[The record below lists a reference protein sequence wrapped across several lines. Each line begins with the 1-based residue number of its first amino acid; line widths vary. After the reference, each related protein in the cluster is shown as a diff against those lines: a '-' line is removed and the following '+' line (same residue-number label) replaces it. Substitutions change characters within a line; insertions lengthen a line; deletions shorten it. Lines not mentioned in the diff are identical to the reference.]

1 MAFLDPVLNPVLQPL
16 LNASPFLGIFI
27 LSFIV
32 SLLITLS
39 YKLFTNQQEMKR
51 LKEEQKEYQK
61 KMKELRSNPQEMMQI
76 QKDSMKKN
84 MEYMKHS
91 LKATLFTMLPLLL
104 IFGWMSAHLT
114 YEPIY
119 PGETYSI
126 NADFVEG
133 VSGQAELKAD
143 EGTNIISSPTQ
154 LINGAATWSL
164 KSEEGEHF
172 LTVKVGEA
180 QQTKKVLITEELA
193 YESPI
198 TYFEH
203 SDIEKIQVN
212 YNKLKP
218 AGKFNLF
225 GWQPGWLGWYL
236 VFSIVFSI
244 ALRKVLKIY

>member
-16 LNASPFLGIFI
+16 LNASPFLGILI

-114 YEPIY
+114 
-119 PGETYSI
+119 
-126 NADFVEG
+126 
-133 VSGQAELKAD
+133 
-143 EGTNIISSPTQ
+143 
-154 LINGAATWSL
+154 
-164 KSEEGEHF
+164 
-172 LTVKVGEA
+172 
-180 QQTKKVLITEELA
+180 
-193 YESPI
+193 
-198 TYFEH
+198 
-203 SDIEKIQVN
+203 
-212 YNKLKP
+212 
-218 AGKFNLF
+218 
-225 GWQPGWLGWYL
+225 
-236 VFSIVFSI
+236 
-244 ALRKVLKIY
+244 